1 MVWKAEFTEFA
12 EKDFAK
18 LDGSLQRLVDKQLDK
33 LEQNPE
39 AGKTLGN
46 KMGLDLTGY
55 RAIYFLKK
63 GYRIVYKLL
72 PHQQKIEV
80 WGIGRRDKEDVC
92 HMLAE
97 RTRTH

>member
-1 MVWKAEFTEFA
+1 MPWKTEFTVFA
-12 EKDFAK
+12 DKDFSR

-33 LEQNPE
+33 LEENPE
-39 AGKTLGN
+39 AGKALGN

-72 PHQQKIEV
+72 PQRQVIEI
-80 WGIGRRDKEDVC
+80 WGIGRRDKEDVYR
-92 HMLAE
+92 MLAE
-97 RTRTH
+97 RVS

>member
-1 MVWKAEFTEFA
+1 MAWKTEFTEFA
-12 EKDFAK
+12 DNDFSK

-46 KMGLDLTGY
+46 KMNLDLTGY
-55 RAIYFLKK
+55 RALYFLKK
-63 GYRIVYKLL
+63 GYRLVYKLI
-72 PHQQKIEV
+72 PDRQIIEI
-80 WGIGRRDKEDVC
+80 WGIGRRDKEDIY

-97 RTRTH
+97 RVF

>member
-1 MVWKAEFTEFA
+1 MALKIEFTEFA
-12 EKDFAK
+12 ENDFSK

-55 RAIYFLKK
+55 RALYFLKK
-63 GYRIVYKLL
+63 GYRLVYKWL
-72 PHQQKIEV
+72 PNRQVLEI
-80 WGIGRRDKEDVC
+80 WGIGRRDKEDVYR
-92 HMLAE
+92 MLAE
-97 RTRTH
+97 RAF